1 MALKKPQKGTSKPRT
16 DPPGESQFQALIET
30 ALDIV
35 VVLNYDG
42 TFRYL
47 SPSVQ
52 RTIGYSP
59 EELIG
64 ENAFA
69 YMHPDDAGEQQE
81 VFSVVVSDPDLDTA
95 GAPRSFRFRH
105 KKGHWVLME
114 TISTKLPEGPV
125 PPVIVINARDVTE
138 RLQSEESLRKAA
150 ESERRLAQEH
160 EIIAEIGRIISST
173 LNIDEVFELFAT

>member
-1 MALKKPQKGTSKPRT
+1 
-16 DPPGESQFQALIET
+16 
-30 ALDIV
+30 
-35 VVLNYDG
+35 
-42 TFRYL
+42 
-47 SPSVQ
+47 
-52 RTIGYSP
+52 
-59 EELIG
+59 
-64 ENAFA
+64 
-69 YMHPDDAGEQQE
+69 
-81 VFSVVVSDPDLDTA
+81 
-95 GAPRSFRFRH
+95 
-105 KKGHWVLME
+105 ME